1 MAINYRTYQQQ
12 YDTNTHT
19 RAIDYFQSKFECR
32 IEDSKEYRQ
41 HVRQMPYYM
50 WDGKLPMNIE
60 PQVVPMKA
68 VHLSSE
74 NLERLI
80 REQERMDRLLD
91 EQLYDEKVL
100 AKMRLDEQVRNTNP
114 AVEKAYQKYV
124 MLLEL
129 ARK

>member
-1 MAINYRTYQQQ
+1 MAINYRNYQQQ
-12 YDTNTHT
+12 YDTRNQTSS
-19 RAIDYFQSKFECR
+19 IDYFQSKFECR

-60 PQVVPMKA
+60 TQVVPMKA

-74 NLERLI
+74 NLEKLI
-80 REQERMDRLLD
+80 AEQELIQHLKYDA
-91 EQLYDEKVL
+91 EQGKRIWAEERKD
-100 AKMRLDEQVRNTNP
+100 AAVRTTNP